1 LALFFDTVIWSRVE
15 ESLGPQGFRAVVRRC
30 EKHVA
35 LLFALFAGRA
45 RKAHET
51 RTRPGFLKISENF
64 RAAGL
69 SASGP
74 AQIRRRVPS
83 MTTPRPTFPLK
94 PPAAQNFELTVKN
107 HWRGAIGY
115 SA

>member
-1 LALFFDTVIWSRVE
+1 VALFFDMGIWSRVE
-15 ESLGPQGFRAVVRRC
+15 ESPEPQGFRAIARVL
-30 EKHVA
+30 EKNVA

-64 RAAGL
+64 RAARL

-83 MTTPRPTFPLK
+83 MTTPNRHSRLSRLRLRT
-94 PPAAQNFELTVKN
+94 
-107 HWRGAIGY
+107 
-115 SA
+115 SS